1 MNTQIDDLAVAM
13 LGGWTEELNV
23 RSVVLRILLS
33 VVLAA
38 IIGCERSSKR
48 HSAGLRT
55 FILVSLASTTA
66 MLTDLYL
73 CRAAA
78 EGFPL
83 ISAAAA
89 VGAAMVSVNAILFS
103 SKSQIKGL
111 TTAAALWCCGLVGMA
126 LGAGLYT
133 VASISFLALFSSL
146 ALFPPIERYMKDNSN
161 HFEIHLELKSKGN
174 LQYFVTTVRSL
185 GIRIEDIESNPAYLN
200 SGLSVYTVSLT
211 INSAELKKYKKHSE
225 IIEALRS
232 LEYIA
237 HIEEI
242 N

>member
-1 MNTQIDDLAVAM
+1 VA
-13 LGGWTEELNV
+13 
-23 RSVVLRILLS
+23 
-33 VVLAA
+33 
-38 IIGCERSSKR
+38 
-48 HSAGLRT
+48 
-55 FILVSLASTTA
+55 
-66 MLTDLYL
+66 
-73 CRAAA
+73 
-78 EGFPL
+78 
-83 ISAAAA
+83 
-89 VGAAMVSVNAILFS
+89 GAAMVSVNAILFS

-133 VASISFLALFSSL
+133 VAAISFLALFSSL

-242 N
+242 NCPRRAGRPRPTSRRSNEGEKGEKTKRRPSAVFPFNRPKRLQERSRHLIF

>member
-1 MNTQIDDLAVAM
+1 
-13 LGGWTEELNV
+13 
-23 RSVVLRILLS
+23 
-33 VVLAA
+33 
-38 IIGCERSSKR
+38 
-48 HSAGLRT
+48 
-55 FILVSLASTTA
+55 
-66 MLTDLYL
+66 
-73 CRAAA
+73 
-78 EGFPL
+78 
-83 ISAAAA
+83 
-89 VGAAMVSVNAILFS
+89 
-103 SKSQIKGL
+103 
-111 TTAAALWCCGLVGMA
+111 MA